1 MGAFHRGVQED
12 TGSPAGCHMKSVR
25 VLVAN
30 RPRLMRELILATI
43 SDQPDIEIVG
53 EMLDQDETQ
62 IDSEV
67 SRTQPDFLI
76 VELEGTNRLPERCQT
91 ILQSHPNL
99 RIIAIAPDRNSTM
112 FYWASL
118 NIQHHQIE
126 ASEQGVLDTLRGKT
140 QSVGS

>member
-1 MGAFHRGVQED
+1 MGAFHCGVQED
-12 TGSPAGCHMKSVR
+12 TGKPAGCLMKSVR

-53 EMLDQDETQ
+53 EMRDQDDTQ
-62 IDSEV
+62 IESEI

-76 VELEGTNRLPERCQT
+76 VELEAANRLPERCHT
-91 ILQSHPNL
+91 VLQNHPNL

-118 NIQHHQIE
+118 NIQHNKIE

-140 QSVGS
+140 QGVGS

>member
-1 MGAFHRGVQED
+1 
-12 TGSPAGCHMKSVR
+12 MKNVR

-53 EMLDQDETQ
+53 EIQDQDQDEGQ
-62 IDSEV
+62 IESAV

-76 VELEGTNRLPERCQT
+76 VELERSNRLPDRCHT
-91 ILQSHPNL
+91 VLQNHPNL
-99 RIIAIAPDRNSTM
+99 RIIAIDPDRNNTM

-118 NIQHHQIE
+118 NIQYNQIE
-126 ASEQGVLDTLRGKT
+126 ASEQGVLDALRSRS
-140 QSVGS
+140 QFIGS